1 MFDIE
6 TNGLLKDV
14 NVLHCMCIYDTETK
28 KMYRYDPT
36 NVLEGVKRLQQ
47 EIDKGGFICGHN
59 IIEYDVPAL
68 AKLYPNDFKV
78 TFSQQRQVIDTLV
91 MSRLIYSNIEIIDL
105 GLMKSGKLPK
115 QLYKSHKLMAWGYRL
130 GVLKGHYGE
139 QEDAWA
145 VYNPEMLDYNEQD
158 VWVTKALYEK
168 LTAKSYSHTAIVLEH
183 EVAWLMAKQERNGFK
198 FDIKGAEKLAQ
209 ELEEKQSIISAKLL
223 AKIPEIPNKIFVP
236 KRDNKRLGYKA
247 GVPIQRYKTFNPNSR
262 SQIEYVFRKMYGYN
276 PTNEDLYDIPDMA
289 ENPKLEDYRLKMD
302 DETLSYIKAD
312 PECPEDLKEIAG
324 LIQESLMLKKRLG
337 QIATG
342 SNAWIDA
349 YDPDDGLHTWQS
361 GC

>member
-14 NVLHCMCIYDTETK
+14 NVLHCMCIYDTETE
-28 KMYRYDPT
+28 KMNRYDPT
-36 NVLEGVKRLQQ
+36 NVLEGVKKLQR
-47 EIDKGGFICGHN
+47 EIDNGGLICGHN
-59 IIEYDVPAL
+59 IIEYDIPAL

-78 TFSQQRQVIDTLV
+78 SFSQQGLIIDTLV
-91 MSRLIYSNIEIIDL
+91 MSRLIYSNIETIDL

-115 QLYKSHKLMAWGYRL
+115 QFYKSHKLMAWGYRL

-168 LTAKSYSHTAIVLEH
+168 LTAKPYSLMAIELEH

-223 AKIPEIPNKIFVP
+223 AKIPEIPDKIFVP

-262 SQIEYVFRKMYGYN
+262 SQIEYVFR
-276 PTNEDLYDIPDMA
+276 
-289 ENPKLEDYRLKMD
+289 
-302 DETLSYIKAD
+302 
-312 PECPEDLKEIAG
+312 
-324 LIQESLMLKKRLG
+324 
-337 QIATG
+337 
-342 SNAWIDA
+342 
-349 YDPDDGLHTWQS
+349 
-361 GC
+361 